1 MVLDLVMKGPK
12 AQMITAI
19 LSLSYGNLYCY
30 WSTYSKWKLS
40 FQAPEH
46 DECKQPPL
54 TLEKVSYETEHVKE
68 ITKTKLIWQE
78 HEIITQKMYS

>member
-19 LSLSYGNLYCY
+19 FPIEIFIAY
-30 WSTYSKWKLS
+30 WSTYSKWRLS

-54 TLEKVSYETEHVKE
+54 SLEKVSYEIEHMKE

-78 HEIITQKMYS
+78 HEIITQKMCL